1 MLKIISVVVAFMI
14 VSCSNSKSS
23 DSPAPAATPAPN
35 SSQTPSGTTPVTPAP
50 QATASLATFTSQIQ
64 GSWKTPCAATVPADG
79 SSETNVISIAG
90 SNLTLTRTSYTGTA
104 CAKQKYAARFVG
116 TYTVGT
122 AAVAKA
128 GGYNVTYKFASQYL
142 TLYDATLVS
151 QSYWSSQC
159 GTSSWK
165 AGVEKQII
173 QNTPNCNAATQT
185 ASIMAAT
192 YNSVIVPSN
201 QTSISLFD
209 LDSSPTASYVA
220 QKQ

>member
-14 VSCSNSKSS
+14 VSCSSSKNS
-23 DSPAPAATPAPN
+23 DSPSPAATPAPN
-35 SSQTPSGTTPVTPAP
+35 SQTPPGTTPITPAP
-50 QATASLATFTSQIQ
+50 QVTANLATFTSQTQ
-64 GSWKTPCAATVPADG
+64 GSWKTLCAPAVPADG
-79 SSETNVISIAG
+79 TSETNVITIAG
-90 SNLTLTRTSYTGTA
+90 SNLTLTRTSYAGTS
-104 CAKQKYAARFVG
+104 CATPKYAAKFVG
-116 TYTVGT
+116 TYTTGN
-122 AAVAKA
+122 AAVIKT
-128 GGYNVTYKFASQYL
+128 GGYNVTYKFATQYL

-185 ASIMAAT
+185 ASVMSST